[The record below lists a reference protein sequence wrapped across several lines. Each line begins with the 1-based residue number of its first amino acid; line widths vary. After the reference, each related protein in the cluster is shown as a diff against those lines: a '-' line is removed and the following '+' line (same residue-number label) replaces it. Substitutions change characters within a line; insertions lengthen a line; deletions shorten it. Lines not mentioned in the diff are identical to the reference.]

1 MKYIVLPG
9 ETDIQKGW
17 DISAAAFAFSRPPA
31 VRSAGDV
38 TTHYTSPIQ
47 HPTTGAVALP
57 LPEDD
62 VITAHP
68 QSSKDGLLSL
78 LSPYLTQAEIDG
90 LTTLMPSLN
99 GTDVNLLSVI
109 EDSLPTLAAQIK
121 TRDELD
127 ANGFFPKTELI

>member
-17 DISAAAFAFSRPPA
+17 DISAAVFAFSRPPS
-31 VRSAGDV
+31 VRSADDV

-47 HPTTGAVALP
+47 HPTNGAVALP

-62 VITAHP
+62 TITAHP
-68 QSSKDGLLSL
+68 QSSKDGLLNL
-78 LSPYLTQAEIDG
+78 LSPYLTQAETDG
-90 LTTLMPSLN
+90 LTALMPSLN

-109 EDSLPTLAAQIK
+109 EDNLPTLATQIK
-121 TRDELD
+121 KQNELD
-127 ANGFFPKTELI
+127 AEGWFEIESIT